1 MLFRRK
7 NNTLTPRCFHTDPSP
22 PPSPRPP
29 SPVTREPSGVRWEP
43 GGDRGGDRVGTGGN
57 RVGTAWEPGGNQVGA
72 RSGGSH
78 WFPLGLHLGVSHAG
92 GSKSEPGWGVG
103 SKRGQT
109 WSPRGPHWPNYVPTW
124 FTRGPHMGPTWSP
137 IGPHMVPT
145 WSPLSPRGPRLV
157 PARVSANRFTARFS
171 HGSRMV
177 PPLGGVVGASIA

>member
-1 MLFRRK
+1 M
-7 NNTLTPRCFHTDPSP
+7 
-22 PPSPRPP
+22 
-29 SPVTREPSGVRWEP
+29 
-43 GGDRGGDRVGTGGN
+43 GTGGN

-124 FTRGPHMGPTWSP
+124 FTRGPHMGPTWCP

-171 HGSRMV
+171 HGSRLV
-177 PPLGGVVGASIA
+177 PPLGGVVGASDTVILSLARLRLLALCCGHFLERRRHGRRRRVASLCSSAGAPCVDSGRH

>member
-1 MLFRRK
+1 M
-7 NNTLTPRCFHTDPSP
+7 
-22 PPSPRPP
+22 
-29 SPVTREPSGVRWEP
+29 
-43 GGDRGGDRVGTGGN
+43 GTGGN

-109 WSPRGPHWPNYVPTW
+109 WSPRGPHGPNYVPTW

-137 IGPHMVPT
+137 MVPT
-145 WSPLSPRGPRLV
+145 WSPRGPHCRHVV
-157 PARVSANRFTARFS
+157 PVLFPPGSVPIDS
-171 HGSRMV
+171 QHGSHTAHAWSR
-177 PPLGGVVGASIA
+177 PWVVLWEHLLCDIDNQALSLSLSH